1 MKIARFLWRNKV
13 RWGTIDGDQVNAIRL
28 RLSET
33 RAGRQMRS
41 LSDVSWGRNSS
52 PPQSSFQTQY
62 ALRRQYVTESIGHI
76 SEIRLLA
83 PIDPRYNKVVAIA
96 ANYGERDERD
106 GPGIFMKQ
114 RGTIVGPD
122 APIIYPRTGISVIHE
137 AELGVVIGKAA
148 KNVSVES
155 ALEYILGFTCVND
168 VSGSR
173 FTADDTGRGL
183 SMRWKHFDTF
193 CPIGPWI
200 ETDDRIIRRIHSVLG
215 FTGRS
220 AMPYPRWEEEHRSYY
235 SYGQRPS
242 DAEIRG
248 WEDDQRHNRDRE
260 VRQNSLRVQCRVNGE
275 TAADG
280 HTGQMLWNIPELI
293 SWVSEV
299 MTLYPGDI
307 IATGC
312 PGVGEINVGDTV
324 EVEIQDVGT
333 LRNFVVADTAEP
345 TSEWPALIS

>member
-13 RWGTIDGDQVNAIRL
+13 RWGRIDGDQVYAIRID
-28 RLSET
+28 RSNSDHPN
-33 RAGRQMRS
+33 AAKVMRS
-41 LSDVSWGRNSS
+41 MYDARDHQFSDPRFN
-52 PPQSSFQTQY
+52 PKP
-62 ALRRQYVTESIGHI
+62 LCHL

-96 ANYGERDERD
+96 ANYGERDDRD

-114 RGTIVGPD
+114 PGTIIGPD
-122 APIIYPRTGISVIHE
+122 DAIIYPRTGISVIHE
-137 AELGVVIGKAA
+137 AELGIIIGRYA
-148 KNVSVES
+148 KNVSVDNAPS
-155 ALEYILGFTCVND
+155 HILGYTCVND
-168 VSGSR
+168 VSGAK

-200 ETDDRIIRRIHSVLG
+200 EINDTIR
-215 FTGRS
+215 
-220 AMPYPRWEEEHRSYY
+220 EHRFWPLS
-235 SYGQRPS
+235 
-242 DAEIRG
+242 
-248 WEDDQRHNRDRE
+248 
-260 VRQNSLRVQCRVNGE
+260 VQCHVNGQ
-275 TAADG
+275 TVVDG
-280 HTGQMLWNIPELI
+280 STGDMLWNIPELI

-312 PGVGEINVGDTV
+312 PDVGEINVGDTV
-324 EVEIQDVGT
+324 EVEVEGVGT

-345 TSEWPALIS
+345 SRDWPALIR

>member
-13 RWGTIDGDQVNAIRL
+13 RWGAIDGEQVDAIRID
-28 RLSET
+28 RSPS
-33 RAGRQMRS
+33 RADRPDAGKTMRS
-41 LSDVSWGRNSS
+41 IYDARDHHYLTPRFSHE
-52 PPQSSFQTQY
+52 P
-62 ALRRQYVTESIGHI
+62 LCHI

-96 ANYGERDERD
+96 ANYGERDDRD

-114 RGTIVGPD
+114 PGTIVGPD
-122 APIIYPRTGISVIHE
+122 DAIIYPRTGISVIHE

-148 KNVSVES
+148 KNVRVDS
-155 ALEYILGFTCVND
+155 AWDYILGFTCVND
-168 VSGSR
+168 VSGAK
-173 FTADDTGRGL
+173 FIADDTGRGL

-193 CPIGPWI
+193 CPVGPWI
-200 ETDDRIIRRIHSVLG
+200 DTGENIIQSMNYILEY
-215 FTGRS
+215 TGRS
-220 AMPYPRWEEEHRSYY
+220 PEPYPRWQQSPHGYSNPFFPMTDERIREWEEKERL
-235 SYGQRPS
+235 Q
-242 DAEIRG
+242 
-248 WEDDQRHNRDRE
+248 RDRH
-260 VRQNSLRVQCRVNGE
+260 VRENSLDIQCRVNGE
-275 TAADG
+275 TVVDG
-280 HTGQMLWNIPELI
+280 HTGQMLWNIPQLI

-324 EVEIQDVGT
+324 EVEVESVGT

-345 TSEWPALIS
+345 SREWPALIK